1 MRMNNK
7 IKNVV
12 CFGEILWDILP
23 TASLPGG
30 APMNVAYHLKKLGNN
45 AELISKIGD
54 DEWGQKLLSLLHENH
69 INTGFIETDRLLST
83 GKVNA
88 TIGEDNEVSYEIVKP
103 VAWDNIEW
111 QQGFEH
117 VVRESDYFVFGSLAA
132 RSDVSRK
139 TLFRLISF
147 AKNKVMDVNLRAPH
161 YTKELLECLLPD
173 LHLLKMNEEE
183 LVIISNWFFDFK
195 EQQDRMNALQD
206 KFKIPHIV
214 VTKGGAGAVYNCKG
228 KYYNQDAFKVKVA
241 DTIGSGDC
249 FLAAFLT
256 GLSNN
261 DSPQYTLQ
269 FACAA
274 GALIA
279 SYSGAC
285 PDYNVAEVTSLIKNN
300 VA

>member
-1 MRMNNK
+1 MMRSNRN
-7 IKNVV
+7 NVV

-45 AELISKIGD
+45 PQLISKIGE
-54 DEWGQKLLSLLHENH
+54 DEWGQKLIDLLVKSD
-69 INTGFIETDRLLST
+69 IKTDYIKTDKLLST

-88 TIGEDNEVSYEIVKP
+88 TIGENNEVSYNIVKP

-111 QQGFEH
+111 QQGFEPIMK
-117 VVRESDYFVFGSLAA
+117 SADYFVYGSLAA

-139 TLFRLISF
+139 TLFELLSF
-147 AKNKVMDVNLRAPH
+147 AKNKVLDVNLRAPH
-161 YTKELLECLLPD
+161 YTKELLESLMPD
-173 LHLLKMNEEE
+173 VHLLKMNEDE
-183 LVIISNWFFDFK
+183 LVIISDWFFDLKK
-195 EQQDRMNALQD
+195 EEDRINALQN
-206 KFKIPHIV
+206 KFNIPNIV
-214 VTKGGAGAVYNCKG
+214 VTKGGAGAIYNCKE
-228 KYYNQDAFKVKVA
+228 KYFYQDGFKVKVA

-256 GLSNN
+256 GLHKN
-261 DSPQYTLQ
+261 DRPENILQ

-285 PDYNVAEVTSLIKNN
+285 PDYDPAEITSLINN
-300 VA
+300 KSV